1 MKILLTG
8 AAGFIGSAVV
18 EKLLQLGNEV
28 VGIDN
33 INDYYD
39 PQLKYDRLK
48 ALGID
53 RNKARE
59 WGTPTVSSKWPGFT
73 FLRLDITDKEDLFNL
88 FSQGDFERVVHLAA
102 QPGVRYSIT
111 HPQVYIENN
120 INGFLNILEGC
131 RQNKVKHLVF
141 ASSSSIYGL
150 NGKVPFSEKDSADHP
165 VSLYAATKKSNE
177 MMAHAYSHIYGLPVT
192 GLRFFTVYGP
202 WGRPDMSPF
211 LFIEG
216 IINDKPIKVF
226 NNGDMLRDFTFIDDI
241 AEGVSRI
248 LEVIPEGSGEWDAI
262 EADPSTSKA
271 PFRIYNIGNQ
281 NPTKL
286 LDYISS
292 IEKAIGKEAIKE
304 MLPMQPGDV
313 YQTYADSSALVKAT
327 GFKPSTR
334 LEDGIQKTVEWFLSY
349 YSNNK

>member
-53 RNKARE
+53 RNMARE

-327 GFKPSTR
+327 GFKPSTH
-334 LEDGIQKTVEWFLSY
+334 LEDGIQKTVEWFLTY

>member
-1 MKILLTG
+1 MKIMLTG

-18 EKLLQLGNEV
+18 EKLLDKGHEV

-39 PQLKYDRLK
+39 PQLKYDRLA
-48 ALGID
+48 ALGISHD
-53 RNKARE
+53 DARE
-59 WGTPTVSSKWPGFT
+59 WGRRAKSSRWSSFT
-73 FLRLDITDKEDLFNL
+73 FIRADITDREVMQELFEE
-88 FSQGDFERVVHLAA
+88 GKFERVVHLAA

-131 RQNKVKHLVF
+131 RLNNVGHLVF
-141 ASSSSIYGL
+141 ASSSSVYGL
-150 NGKVPFSEKDSADHP
+150 NGKTPFSEKDSTEHP

-177 MMAHAYSHIYGLPVT
+177 MMAHAYSHIYGIPVT

-216 IINDKPIKVF
+216 ILNDEPIKVF

-241 AEGVSRI
+241 AESVSRI
-248 LEVIPEGSGEWDAI
+248 VEVVPEGNKDWDA
-262 EADPSTSKA
+262 ETADPSMSVA
-271 PFRIYNIGNQ
+271 PYRIYNVGNQ
-281 NPTKL
+281 RPTKL
-286 LDYISS
+286 LDYISA
-292 IEKAIGKEAIKE
+292 IEVALGKTAKKE

-313 YQTYADSSALVKAT
+313 YQTFADSSALADAT
-327 GFKPSTR
+327 GFKPCTC
-334 LEDGIQKTVEWFLSY
+334 LQDGIKKTVEWFRHY
-349 YSNNK
+349 YQK

>member
-53 RNKARE
+53 RNMARE

>member
-18 EKLLQLGNEV
+18 EKLVQDGNEV

-39 PQLKYDRLK
+39 PSLKYARLN

-53 RNKARE
+53 KRAQN
-59 WGTPTVSSKWPGFT
+59 WGEHVKSTNWPNFT
-73 FLRLDITDKEDLFNL
+73 FVRLDITDKKAIDDLFNNEG
-88 FSQGDFERVVHLAA
+88 FSYVAHLAA

-111 HPQVYIENN
+111 NPRAYIENN

-131 RQNKVKHLVF
+131 RRNGIKHLVF
-141 ASSSSIYGL
+141 ASSSSVYGL
-150 NGKVPFSEKDSADHP
+150 NGKTPFSESDSTEHP

-177 MMAHAYSHIYGLPVT
+177 MMAHAYSYIYGLPVT

-211 LFIEG
+211 LFIDG
-216 IINDKPIKVF
+216 IINGKPIKVF

-241 AEGVSRI
+241 VESVTRI
-248 LEVIPEGSGEWDAI
+248 IKIVPECNKEWNS
-262 EADPSTSKA
+262 ETPDPASSCA
-271 PFRIYNIGNQ
+271 PYRIYNVGNQ
-281 NPTKL
+281 HPTKL
-286 LDYISS
+286 LDYISA
-292 IEKAIGKEAIKE
+292 IEAELGKEATKE
-304 MLPMQPGDV
+304 MLPMQAGDV
-313 YQTYADSSALVKAT
+313 YQTYADSSSLAEAT
-327 GFKPSTR
+327 GFTPGTSLK
-334 LEDGIQKTVEWFLSY
+334 DGIHRTVSWFRKY
-349 YSNNK
+349 YGI